1 MFRTSFRQLHRPISR
16 LYSTITQPEVEALNK
31 WILSPNEIVLSD
43 TFNFERLSDLYI
55 TLPTRDGSRQ
65 PYLPPKVD
73 SPLGYAHHI
82 AFFHSRTPEAELRED
97 GTETDFSPPA
107 PFTRRMWAGG
117 KMVWNPD
124 VPLMIGQRA
133 KATWGIDSV
142 QKKGFDDPSKSP
154 MVFVNQR
161 IDVTME
167 GNSLPS
173 LTEERSHVYFT
184 EVPQDTAKP
193 RKPREGP
200 HYMPIVKGIP
210 SKSDFSF
217 TYKPSLATLFRYSA
231 LMFNAHSIHL
241 DLAYTQKEGYPER
254 LVHGPLTATMLLETA
269 IYHHPGVQ
277 IASFEYRAQNPVI
290 VNRESTIHG
299 VWDRHTS
306 MKLWC
311 VDEDGVP
318 ASTAGKAPA
327 STASKAPAKTEGAK
341 KTASKSKT
349 AAPADGEKK
358 KRRKVRK
365 ETYSSYIYKVLKQV
379 HPDTGISNK
388 AMAIL
393 NSFVNDI
400 FERIAT
406 EASKLAS
413 YSKKSTIS
421 SREIQT
427 SVRLILPGELA
438 KHAISEGTK
447 SVTKFSAGGK

>member
-1 MFRTSFRQLHRPISR
+1 MFRTGFRQLYRPISR
-16 LYSTITQPEVEALNK
+16 SYSIISQPEVDALNK
-31 WILSPNEIVLSD
+31 WIAAPREITLSD
-43 TFNFERLSDLYI
+43 TFHFERLSDLYC

-65 PYLPPKVD
+65 PYLPPKET

-82 AFFHSRTPEAELRED
+82 AFFHSRTPEADLRED
-97 GTETDFSPPA
+97 GTDADFSPPA

-117 KMVWNPD
+117 RMVWDPEL
-124 VPLMIGQRA
+124 PLMIGQRA
-133 KATWGIDSV
+133 TATWGIDSV
-142 QKKGFDDPSKSP
+142 EKKGFGDPQKTP

-161 IDVTME
+161 IDITME
-167 GNSLPS
+167 GNPRPS
-173 LTEERSHVYFT
+173 LTEERSHVYMS
-184 EVPQDTAKP
+184 ESSSDGQKKTA
-193 RKPREGP
+193 RA
-200 HYMPIVKGIP
+200 VKDIP
-210 SKSDFSF
+210 STSDFSF
-217 TYKPSLATLFRYSA
+217 TYKPSLTTLFRYSA
-231 LMFNAHSIHL
+231 LMFNAHSVHL

-269 IYHHPGVQ
+269 IFHNPGVQ
-277 IASFEYRAQNPVI
+277 ISSFEYRARNPII

-299 VWDRHTS
+299 AWNGNTS
-306 MKLWC
+306 IKLWC

-327 STASKAPAKTEGAK
+327 STASKAPAKEGA
-341 KTASKSKT
+341 KTASKSK
-349 AAPADGEKK
+349 AAPPADGEKK
-358 KRRKVRK
+358 KRKKVRK